1 MKGITRHDADQLTRR
16 HTAFDSF
23 EALINAGGNYR
34 PSILSES
41 ATACILPC
49 GEWITA
55 RRRRREL
62 RELADIYDNAQQS
75 RGDSRR
81 AFRS

>member
-1 MKGITRHDADQLTRR
+1 MKGITRHYADQLTRR
-16 HTAFDSF
+16 HTAFENF
-23 EALINAGGNYR
+23 AALINAGGSYR
-34 PSILSES
+34 PSINTES

-49 GEWITA
+49 GERITA
-55 RRRRREL
+55 RQRCQEL
-62 RELADIYDNAQQS
+62 RELADIYDNAQQA